1 MLLYLCGCTTGAA
14 IPTNPTETG
23 TPPPTPTSTVKLPAR
38 TPPATP
44 EPTVTPT
51 LSGVPGNIQAEN
63 VIVRC
68 MDLAP
73 ELGKDA
79 IVNGFPLL
87 TPFGRPK
94 PYLLNPKTMEIQELG
109 GEEDGFVLIDVSPE
123 RDKFITMHVKKEQN
137 GERYEFDSWVVMQND
152 GKILQTVP
160 NRESWGG
167 VKWLNEDQLII
178 ELERYYTGTD
188 DRIEPSAHLLL
199 DPSSGGIKKLEP
211 TFPFIY
217 NWDPTPYRWGY
228 RGLTVYD
235 PALSRVVYAKLMK
248 DTWAMA
254 YVLWDLQTQQ
264 PILEI
269 PTENIAP
276 APQWTP
282 DGTKFIVRP
291 LLEGRIEL
299 LVVTKDGVIEARMTL
314 SDAIPGSNPYSYSWS
329 PDGRSVAFWY
339 NDTEDLVGSTER
351 LAVWDT
357 LSGKVSLLC
366 VPGREK
372 MAQSSPEPIWSPDGN
387 YLLLENWSVESTN
400 WVSLVDLSNGV
411 WAKVA
416 ENTTMEGW
424 IN

>member
-1 MLLYLCGCTTGAA
+1 MLLYLCGCTTGVA
-14 IPTNPTETG
+14 IPTEPTETEA
-23 TPPPTPTSTVKLPAR
+23 PPPTPTITVELPTRTLPA
-38 TPPATP
+38 
-44 EPTVTPT
+44 PTVTPT

-68 MDLAP
+68 MDPAP

-79 IVNGFPLL
+79 VVSGLLLL

-94 PYLLNPKTMEIQELG
+94 PYFLNPKTMEIQELTNDD
-109 GEEDGFVLIDVSPE
+109 EDGFVFIDVSPE
-123 RDKFITMHVKKEQN
+123 RDKFFTLRVKKEQN
-137 GERYEFDSWVVMQND
+137 GERYDSNGWVVMQRD
-152 GKILQTVP
+152 GKVLQTVP
-160 NRESWGG
+160 IRESWGG
-167 VKWLNEDQLII
+167 VEWLNEDQLII
-178 ELERYYTGTD
+178 ELVRYYTGTD
-188 DRIEPSAHLLL
+188 DRIYPPAHLML
-199 DPSSGGIKKLEP
+199 DVSSRGIKQLKP

-217 NWDPTPYRWGY
+217 NWDGTPYRWGY

-235 PALSRVVYAKLMK
+235 PALSRVVYAKLVK
-248 DTWAMA
+248 DSWAMA

-269 PTENIAP
+269 PTEDISS

-282 DGTKFIVRP
+282 DGTKFIVAP
-291 LLEGRIEL
+291 LLESRAEL

-339 NDTEDLVGSTER
+339 YDTEDLVYSEQ

-357 LSGKVSLLC
+357 LTGKTSLLC
-366 VPGREK
+366 VPGKERN
-372 MAQSSPEPIWSPDGN
+372 AIPSPEPIWSPDGN
-387 YLLLENWSVESTN
+387 YLLLENWNVDDTN
-400 WVSLVDLSNGV
+400 QISLVDLSNGIWV
-411 WAKVA
+411 KIA
-416 ENTTMEGW
+416 EDTWMNGW